1 MIFLQFAVYSVLG
14 LTYLGLALGY
24 IPGLRMNRATIA
36 LVGSAFL
43 IALGVL
49 NLEEAWQAI
58 DANTIVFLL
67 SMMVVNANL
76 SYAGFFR
83 RSLSVIL
90 SITRSPLGLLMALTF
105 GSGILSAFFL
115 NDTLALVFTPLTLSL
130 TQALGLNP
138 IPYLLAIAGATNI
151 GSVATLSGNPQNILI
166 GSFSGISYLDFL
178 RVLAPVALAGLV
190 IQVILLWLLYPDVR
204 SVKPCQILPTTN
216 QRIYKPLFNKTLV
229 ITTGLL
235 IAFTVGL
242 PLAQSA
248 LVAAS
253 LLLITRRVKPQRILQ
268 KVDWNLLVMFSG
280 LFILTRVTQKLN
292 LLQPLTHTVNSA
304 ASLLG
309 VTVVLSNLISN
320 VPAVLLLQPLISQG
334 DTKSWLL
341 LAAGSTLAGNLTL
354 FGAVANLI
362 TVEAA
367 ADLGYK
373 LTFWEHLRFGAP
385 LTVCT
390 LVLVYLWV
398 H

>member
-1 MIFLQFAVYSVLG
+1 MIFLQFAIYSVLG

-49 NLEEAWQAI
+49 NLQEAWQAI

-90 SITRSPLGLLMALTF
+90 SITRTPLGLLIALTF

-166 GSFSGISYLDFL
+166 GSFSGISYLEFL

-373 LTFWEHLRFGAP
+373 LTFWEHLRFGVP

-390 LVLVYLWV
+390 VLLVYFWV

>member
-1 MIFLQFAVYSVLG
+1 MILLQFAIYSVLG

-49 NLEEAWQAI
+49 NLQEAWQAI

-90 SITRSPLGLLMALTF
+90 SITRSPLGLLIALTF

-115 NDTLALVFTPLTLSL
+115 NDTIALIFTPLTLSL

-178 RVLAPVALAGLV
+178 RVLTPVALVGLV

-204 SVKPCQILPTTN
+204 SVKPCQQLTVGN
-216 QRIYKPLFNKTLV
+216 QRIFKPLFKKTLV
-229 ITTGLL
+229 ITIGLL

-242 PLAQSA
+242 PLGESA

-253 LLLITRRVKPQRILQ
+253 LLLITRRIKPQRILQ

-292 LLQPLTHTVNSA
+292 LLQPFTHAINST
-304 ASLLG
+304 ASFLG

-320 VPAVLLLQPLISQG
+320 VPAVLLLHPLVPPG
-334 DTKSWLL
+334 DSKYWLL
-341 LAAGSTLAGNLTL
+341 LAGGSTLAGNLTL
-354 FGAVANLI
+354 FGSVANLI
-362 TVEAA
+362 VVEAA
-367 ADLGYK
+367 TDLGYK

>member
-1 MIFLQFAVYSVLG
+1 VIFRQFAIYSVLG

-49 NLEEAWQAI
+49 NLQEAWQAI

-90 SITRSPLGLLMALTF
+90 SITRSPLGLLIALTF

-166 GSFSGISYLDFL
+166 DSFSGISYLEFL

-242 PLAQSA
+242 PLAESA

-292 LLQPLTHTVNSA
+292 LLQPFTHAINSA

-373 LTFWEHLRFGAP
+373 LTFWEHLRFGVP

-390 LVLVYLWV
+390 VLIVYFWV